1 MKDAVVDPPMC
12 NPLSSPTGLLKGFI
26 ITNCF
31 ITSGSIPLF
40 IESVLHG
47 KRLLSKTEIP
57 NLTDLPLSRALK
69 QPDHLSAQIINMAKS
84 FSFNKRQ
91 KEKLKQQKKLEK
103 QKRKELRKSQGK
115 DSIDDMIAYEDE
127 YGQLHS
133 SPDDIV
139 KNEIKLEDIEVS
151 TPKKEKEDEEDTSMT
166 GKVSYLNVE
175 KGYGFIQQEDS
186 RNSYYFRLS
195 NAPDEIE
202 IDDKVSFKTEDSA
215 RGKNEIDVVIS
226 SR

>member
-1 MKDAVVDPPMC
+1 
-12 NPLSSPTGLLKGFI
+12 
-26 ITNCF
+26 
-31 ITSGSIPLF
+31 
-40 IESVLHG
+40 
-47 KRLLSKTEIP
+47 
-57 NLTDLPLSRALK
+57 
-69 QPDHLSAQIINMAKS
+69 MAKS

-115 DSIDDMIAYEDE
+115 DSMDDMIAYEDDF
-127 YGQLHS
+127 GQLHS
-133 SPDDIV
+133 SPDEIV
-139 KNEIKLEDIEVS
+139 KDEVKLEDIEVS
-151 TPKKEKEDEEDTSMT
+151 IPKKSDEEEDTSLT

-195 NAPDEIE
+195 NAPEEIE
-202 IDDKVSFKTEDSA
+202 IEDKVSFKTEDSA
-215 RGKNEIDVVIS
+215 RGKNAIDIAIV

>member
-1 MKDAVVDPPMC
+1 M
-12 NPLSSPTGLLKGFI
+12 
-26 ITNCF
+26 
-31 ITSGSIPLF
+31 
-40 IESVLHG
+40 
-47 KRLLSKTEIP
+47 
-57 NLTDLPLSRALK
+57 
-69 QPDHLSAQIINMAKS
+69 AQS

-91 KEKLKQQKKLEK
+91 KEKSKQKKKLEK

-115 DSIDDMIAYEDE
+115 SSIDDMIAYEDE
-127 YGQLHS
+127 YGHLHS

-139 KNEIKLEDIEVS
+139 KDEVKLEDIEVS
-151 TPKKEKEDEEDTSMT
+151 IPKKSDDGEGNGSLI

-186 RNSYYFRLS
+186 RNSFYFRLS

-202 IDDKVSFKTEDSA
+202 IEDKVSFKTEDSA
-215 RGKNEIDVVIS
+215 RGKNAVDIVIV

>member
-1 MKDAVVDPPMC
+1 
-12 NPLSSPTGLLKGFI
+12 
-26 ITNCF
+26 
-31 ITSGSIPLF
+31 
-40 IESVLHG
+40 
-47 KRLLSKTEIP
+47 
-57 NLTDLPLSRALK
+57 
-69 QPDHLSAQIINMAKS
+69 MAKS

-115 DSIDDMIAYEDE
+115 SSMDDMIAYEDD

-133 SPDDIV
+133 SPDNIV
-139 KNEIKLEDIEVS
+139 KDEVKLEDIEVS
-151 TPKKEKEDEEDTSMT
+151 TPKKSEDEEENAFLT

-175 KGYGFIQQEDS
+175 KGYGFIQQEDT

-195 NAPDEIE
+195 NAPEEIE
-202 IDDKVSFKTEDSA
+202 IEDKVAFLTEDSA
-215 RGKNEIDVVIS
+215 RGKNAIHIAIV